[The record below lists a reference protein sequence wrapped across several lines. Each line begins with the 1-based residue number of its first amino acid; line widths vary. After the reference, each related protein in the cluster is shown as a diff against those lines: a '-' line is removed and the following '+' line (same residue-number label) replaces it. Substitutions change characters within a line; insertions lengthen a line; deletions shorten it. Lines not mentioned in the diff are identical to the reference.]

1 MFYNGTMNYL
11 SKILIIASIFLG
23 AMVTPFQISIQSEP
37 QHTSEKTALST
48 QVSFDVSPSIA
59 YAELEGP
66 QNNEGG
72 SYFRCSWY
80 NVPCHLLDFIYI
92 LAVPVGNFFVGLAGM
107 VLDFFML
114 HSISSASYR
123 SGFIEAGWEI
133 LRDVTNI
140 VFLFGLLYLAFNMVL
155 GRENSKKGLINI
167 ILIALT
173 INFSLFMSYVILDI
187 SNVFAHVFYNKI
199 IASEVTRE
207 EVSSGF
213 ALGETVTT
221 ESRALAIADKI
232 DPQKLTQVTETNDSM
247 LLKFIV
253 VLVAGFINYTLVLTF
268 LKVALLMIGRTV
280 GLFVTIVLSPL
291 AFASIIIPKFRSM
304 PYVGFDNWLKD
315 LVKLCFLAPVFLFF
329 LYITVQFINIG
340 LPGSE
345 ASEDVFTQLL
355 NVLIPM
361 IAIVVLL
368 NLSKTVA
375 TDMAGK
381 IGGMVADTVSKGLK
395 TVGKVA
401 LGGAAIAAT
410 AGVALTAGAASGT
423 GKILSKVGLGGV
435 GDRLQRTGNVLAS
448 TKLDLTRLPGFERL
462 AGRDVTRF
470 TSSITGR
477 SARGNAEAGLR
488 WARTPFSG
496 LANTAEEDA
505 AMRNQRLQEQQTA
518 REDREEYNGGR
529 RFGAR
534 TARAQVEGQE
544 AHERWQEESGVTR
557 ANRQGERARR
567 KAEEDKARELSEAQ
581 SRANAERDRTLSG
594 PQGEVFADT
603 IAQLRT
609 VNREIEGIN
618 DKYRDAISERAVD
631 VNAQKTAED
640 RLRDILKTIGAEP
653 QPPQGQNVTQ
663 ADKDAYDKEHAEWEQ
678 RKKDNAPEITSL
690 ESTIS
695 DKKKAVNDADKKI
708 EDLRLQRDGGTDA
721 SGNKIEGLRDK
732 KKDIENTQKSIA
744 GGYADA
750 MSEVE
755 RIKDELENLGSL
767 AEQRAR
773 NAYADSI
780 STGETDRPAQNHRTA
795 NAIRDGRRPVG
806 GVAEE
811 LHRVAEA
818 ISNQNPTI

>member
-401 LGGAAIAAT
+401 LGAAAVGVTAGIAAT
-410 AGVALTAGAASGT
+410 GTAARVT
-423 GKILSKVGLGGV
+423 G
-435 GDRLQRTGNVLAS
+435 RATGNTRLRNFGRNLQS
-448 TKLDLTRLPGFERL
+448 SRIDLTRLPGFERL
-462 AGRDVTRF
+462 VGRNM
-470 TSSITGR
+470 TSNIRNYTG
-477 SARGNAEAGLR
+477 S
-488 WARTPFSG
+488 S
-496 LANTAEEDA
+496 
-505 AMRNQRLQEQQTA
+505 MMQRLQAPGNWWRGTSIST
-518 REDREEYNGGR
+518 REE
-529 RFGAR
+529 
-534 TARAQVEGQE
+534 E
-544 AHERWQEESGVTR
+544 
-557 ANRQGERARR
+557 ERARTDALNAQNR
-567 KAEEDKARELSEAQ
+567 NREQWGRSDADWQRERDAAVARESMRRSLEQIQHTLQTGPNAGTTIDLANVRRDEEQAYREMVDNPAAVAAEEKALNDLGEELKNLTQTLNAARANPNNQAAILAAERKLEEQKVRIDARKKGREIDANQARSIIKNAAAQGQDVKTLLKSSTASTYGAVGTAATSLRSTYDQKRKEAQ
-581 SRANAERDRTLSG
+581 EAEIKVIQD
-594 PQGEVFADT
+594 Q
-603 IAQLRT
+603 IAQLREQARNT
-609 VNREIEGIN
+609 KNKNKQDRLN
-618 DKYRDAISERAVD
+618 NQATALARAQNSLLTDSERD
-631 VNAQKTAED
+631 
-640 RLRDILKTIGAEP
+640 
-653 QPPQGQNVTQ
+653 
-663 ADKDAYDKEHAEWEQ
+663 
-678 RKKDNAPEITSL
+678 
-690 ESTIS
+690 
-695 DKKKAVNDADKKI
+695 DKKPDTK
-708 EDLRLQRDGGTDA
+708 
-721 SGNKIEGLRDK
+721 
-732 KKDIENTQKSIA
+732 
-744 GGYADA
+744 
-750 MSEVE
+750 
-755 RIKDELENLGSL
+755 
-767 AEQRAR
+767 
-773 NAYADSI
+773 
-780 STGETDRPAQNHRTA
+780 
-795 NAIRDGRRPVG
+795 
-806 GVAEE
+806 
-811 LHRVAEA
+811 
-818 ISNQNPTI
+818 